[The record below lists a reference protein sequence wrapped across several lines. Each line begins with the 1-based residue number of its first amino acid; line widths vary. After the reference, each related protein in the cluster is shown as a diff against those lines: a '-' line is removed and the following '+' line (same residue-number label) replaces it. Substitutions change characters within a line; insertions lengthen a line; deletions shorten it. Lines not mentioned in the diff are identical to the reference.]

1 MSGGNHRADATWGQG
16 TGAINITVSSQIS
29 EQPRERSVDLSEPL
43 LTAPAAAA
51 LLSVRTSWIYEA
63 ARNGTLPCV
72 RLGKHVRFLRADL
85 EGWIAAQRAA
95 WPGGR

>member
-1 MSGGNHRADATWGQG
+1 M
-16 TGAINITVSSQIS
+16 SSQIS

-43 LTAPAAAA
+43 LTAAAAAA

-85 EGWIAAQRAA
+85 EGWIAAQRGT
-95 WPGGR
+95 WGNGI